1 MTYLELLTWA
11 KMGIRTEIA
20 QADRMHTAAM
30 NARDDAA
37 LAIAQ
42 KYIDDLEGKLDI
54 IEALEEIHNRT

>member
-20 QADRMHTAAM
+20 QADRMHAAAM

-54 IEALEEIHNRT
+54 IEALEEIHNRN